1 MYYYKKRGEEKQVK
15 QNYFSL
21 QTFMIISLMF

>member
-1 MYYYKKRGEEKQVK
+1 MYYYKKREEKQVK

>member
-1 MYYYKKRGEEKQVK
+1 MYYYKELGEEKQVK

-21 QTFMIISLMF
+21 HTFIIISLMF